1 MISHIKKSL
10 KPLIELENGNK
21 LFLIGIFFL
30 PSAFPIGAIFLL
42 ISLFISISKNKEIIL
57 KDRWNYPLFLCMGII
72 LISTINISIF
82 NSPYEL
88 EGYKKS
94 IIWINLF
101 NWIPIFLGFMGFQ
114 FYLQSYIQ
122 RESFAKVILIGTIPV
137 IYSCFNQYNLGL
149 YGPFETLNSLIVWFQ
164 YPIRQGGGVSG
175 LFSNQNYLACWL
187 SISMPFIFLFLKT
200 TKDKLIKVFLIFCL
214 FIYTYYCLLTSS
226 RNALIS
232 LILIYLFYFG
242 IKRLLIF
249 ALPVSFL
256 IVIGNSIFTSKKLL
270 ISIIDW
276 ISTNSLTNKLF
287 NNTFDLQTNL
297 RIKIWEKSIEF
308 ISEKPF
314 LGWGASTFS
323 HLNFFHRDRL
333 FPDIVLDNAQ
343 HTHNIILELA
353 YNFGIPL
360 SILLTTTII
369 IFLIKVFNKLR
380 NFENNYQFQINK
392 AWFFASFLIVLV
404 QINDVTYYDGKISL
418 IFCILFA
425 GSRSILTS
433 ST

>member
-1 MISHIKKSL
+1 
-10 KPLIELENGNK
+10 
-21 LFLIGIFFL
+21 
-30 PSAFPIGAIFLL
+30 
-42 ISLFISISKNKEIIL
+42 
-57 KDRWNYPLFLCMGII
+57 
-72 LISTINISIF
+72 
-82 NSPYEL
+82 
-88 EGYKKS
+88 
-94 IIWINLF
+94 
-101 NWIPIFLGFMGFQ
+101 
-114 FYLQSYIQ
+114 
-122 RESFAKVILIGTIPV
+122 
-137 IYSCFNQYNLGL
+137 
-149 YGPFETLNSLIVWFQ
+149 
-164 YPIRQGGGVSG
+164 
-175 LFSNQNYLACWL
+175 
-187 SISMPFIFLFLKT
+187 
-200 TKDKLIKVFLIFCL
+200 
-214 FIYTYYCLLTSS
+214 
-226 RNALIS
+226 
-232 LILIYLFYFG
+232 
-242 IKRLLIF
+242 
-249 ALPVSFL
+249 
-256 IVIGNSIFTSKKLL
+256 TSKKLL